1 MKIAQKVMA
10 DGTFFFAKPFLLVQG
25 KTQRHPSLHTTW
37 GLVMATKI
45 YRRNTCLLTE
55 AATGSVL

>member
-1 MKIAQKVMA
+1 MA